1 MYRSDA
7 FSIVLAIVNP
17 AIIYNFTNLQITY
30 IMDTSIIILTLVFLA
45 MFIVPFCVIGLM
57 NRHKENKDD
66 EQKTTTTDM
75 PHADKSSKSA

>member
-57 NRHKENKDD
+57 NRHKEN
-66 EQKTTTTDM
+66 EHNQENAKTESVET
-75 PHADKSSKSA
+75 DKSGK

>member
-7 FSIVLAIVNP
+7 FSIVLTIVNP
-17 AIIYNFTNLQITY
+17 AIIYKFTNLQITY

-57 NRHKENKDD
+57 NRHKENEHDQ
-66 EQKTTTTDM
+66 ENARTESVET
-75 PHADKSSKSA
+75 DKSGK